1 MNKYCSWCGNIPCT
15 CVQMPAANNKASLE
29 PNWKEM
35 YYDLLVKWKDS
46 QAEVN
51 EFVVT
56 NKALAKEI
64 IEIRDQ
70 NPVGEVSEAE
80 NSDMKSY
87 YYGILNCDL
96 PVGTKLYANPVD
108 YTKELKNVEED
119 IADMLKSVT
128 KLEKENLELYEM
140 CLNQARTIKKY
151 QEKFTKNTD

>member
-1 MNKYCSWCGNIPCT
+1 MNKHCSWCGNIPCT
-15 CVQMPAANNKASLE
+15 CVQMPAANNKASPE

-70 NPVGEVSEAE
+70 QPVGEVSEAE

-87 YYGILNCDL
+87 YYGILNQDL
-96 PVGTKLYANPVD
+96 PIGTKLYANPVD

-151 QEKFTKNTD
+151 QEKFTKNTE